1 MDEPN
6 NQEDEYVEEE
16 IEVYEEVEVDEE
28 EEKNDNTSERRQSPN
43 KIDIIKNSTK
53 PEENNEL
60 NFNNI
65 NIEEKK
71 EENLNENKLPLLSE
85 QIKSEIKESN
95 INNFD
100 EGVNNINFS
109 NNNDNNAYKLDMIN
123 NFNFDN
129 NEENK
134 ILNLDYKIL
143 PEKDN
148 IELQNNFKKLD
159 DYVQNELNL
168 NQNQIKN
175 EINNNNILNNEENK
189 NNIAPQQSNNFRSKI
204 KRNNKKFNK
213 NNNINNN
220 IQKNQENN
228 YLNYQNSNSKEIKN
242 EINHKSTTPEIQNKP
257 PLNLINNQN
266 DNGINKF
273 NEQNEIINENN
284 NDNNNNFNNNDDIYN
299 IINNN
304 KSYNFENNNNDY
316 NNNLA
321 NIKENIIYK
330 GDDINNKKEEK
341 IVETEYKNENNI
353 INDEESNNEKN
364 KAANKKSIEEEK
376 YESTIVELIGNKEII
391 ELFESRKWE
400 EKKQGFLKLNQF
412 LKENKENEFIKN
424 NFENIFM
431 FISMKLNNFKETN
444 FNLLKEG
451 ISSFNILFSCLKEN
465 NNPNNKIFLETIIT
479 NINEKICDSKIKEN
493 YIQLL
498 NTLIDLYSPKAVY
511 ELLFE
516 ILLKTNKINVLKEY
530 SLFIKEHIK
539 KENSI
544 NDFDIK
550 NLIEFSV
557 KIANNTNP
565 QLRSIAIEIIGL
577 LYTFIGPDLKQ
588 LISGIKESTMKLVE
602 KEIDKIKYN
611 KNNENKIE
619 DNKIKDLIMKK
630 NKNNSEKNNE
640 NNLNNNKRIDIS
652 KELTP
657 KLLREINRG
666 KWIEKKEG
674 IEFINSVIDK
684 ANNKISKNGLQEL
697 FELIKDK
704 LNDGNQNFVK
714 MILQLLN
721 HLIISLESQIKY
733 FHSNLIYPLL
743 LKLSDKNKLIRDE
756 CITCIENWIKNQNF
770 DIFAIHIPN
779 LLITNEN
786 LELRIELLNL
796 LTKNKDHIKNT
807 YPKTF
812 FKELTKSF
820 LTCLQ
825 DKNVKIRSS
834 TEELI
839 ITFSNF
845 IPREKYI
852 LELKDIKSTISDYLY
867 NIIDKLLPKLNEE
880 NLIEEKTTTE
890 EKEKD
895 STIRQSLVVYDT
907 NNDKDVI
914 LVNKN
919 LFSPKKNTK
928 NKNKRNKNS
937 NVALSLDKKS
947 YIKTKDETFKKREK
961 NDLKQ
966 NNQMNSTVILNT
978 KKNKVVKNIKS
989 NLMGYE
995 KISSPFNKKNED
1007 SKLNTINIK
1016 AEEQSNR
1023 NNNKLKI
1030 MNNKIKTHQDMKKSK
1045 HKERNSSMILENKSS
1060 ILNRKESDNSSQK
1073 DLKSLTAEKMIK
1085 IKKVSNNISNPKNE
1099 SFIKRP
1105 TKKVNTKKFMNNN
1118 GNDNSSKNKLFL
1130 PSYKIKKG
1138 LKEKRYEKDKKNNFY
1153 SELQNFDYLP
1163 KIQEYF
1169 KNVFNNDFINK
1180 FFSNDLRGINSSISQ
1195 LKLYMDE
1202 SLNSNNEEN
1211 FNKLID
1217 NLDLILKVIASKIY
1231 NNQTASLIKTFFIF
1245 ADTLINIYKIKKYIF
1260 NDTEINI
1267 LLNTFVDKL
1276 TNTNLILK
1284 ETACNLIWF
1293 LNDQIEPSKTFITLI
1308 QLLEF
1313 KNAKLKTEVIDI
1325 IIKLFE
1331 NSNFDTYVVT
1341 KVLKNLIREY
1351 FEADFNNKK
1360 KFLYLL
1366 QNIYNMIGNEFWKYT
1381 IFLSS
1386 KERDELENNLEIED
1400 NDINYEQKDLNKEYV
1415 IGDFSGSD
1423 FGEDVLID
1431 NNNTMNKNNN
1441 NLGDINQDDIKL
1453 HIKYFQEEDENINTK
1468 KINPNKNHVFK
1479 RSITDN
1485 LNPQQKKE
1493 ETPVQ
1498 NIDKNNYMTNIPT
1511 QKKITEKT
1519 TDDASSKCISEKEL
1533 FEALDMLTNP
1543 DEDLVEAII
1552 NIHYITYRNYLQNKK
1567 VLNQYS
1573 DKIISSFTE
1582 IITKLFSF
1590 EPLRIKIIK
1599 YYILVLCKLCNIKEF
1614 ISNILINTQKNLIIL
1629 VLTNLL
1635 RENLNTLGDNEEG
1648 TTILKSLNSII
1659 THVIEFCNITKNI
1672 EIIIGLEKKFRKE
1685 KPKLAEYSARCLII
1699 VTQHVKDM
1707 WIGLNYNVIF
1717 SKINEILDDF
1727 LKEDRELQPKEKTD
1741 QTILI
1746 TLRNLINEITKAKK
1760 ENILDDYNKW
1770 IKEANVTNEKYIL
1783 NWIKESLNRININ
1796 KNLNKDKD
1804 NSNSNEINDDNDHII
1819 IGNKRKSLN
1828 DIKKK
1833 WKELQEKQDDS

>member
-1 MDEPN
+1 M
-6 NQEDEYVEEE
+6 
-16 IEVYEEVEVDEE
+16 
-28 EEKNDNTSERRQSPN
+28 
-43 KIDIIKNSTK
+43 
-53 PEENNEL
+53 
-60 NFNNI
+60 
-65 NIEEKK
+65 
-71 EENLNENKLPLLSE
+71 
-85 QIKSEIKESN
+85 
-95 INNFD
+95 
-100 EGVNNINFS
+100 
-109 NNNDNNAYKLDMIN
+109 
-123 NFNFDN
+123 
-129 NEENK
+129 
-134 ILNLDYKIL
+134 
-143 PEKDN
+143 
-148 IELQNNFKKLD
+148 
-159 DYVQNELNL
+159 
-168 NQNQIKN
+168 
-175 EINNNNILNNEENK
+175 EIN
-189 NNIAPQQSNNFRSKI
+189 
-204 KRNNKKFNK
+204 
-213 NNNINNN
+213 
-220 IQKNQENN
+220 
-228 YLNYQNSNSKEIKN
+228 
-242 EINHKSTTPEIQNKP
+242 
-257 PLNLINNQN
+257 
-266 DNGINKF
+266 G
-273 NEQNEIINENN
+273 
-284 NDNNNNFNNNDDIYN
+284 
-299 IINNN
+299 
-304 KSYNFENNNNDY
+304 
-316 NNNLA
+316 
-321 NIKENIIYK
+321 
-330 GDDINNKKEEK
+330 
-341 IVETEYKNENNI
+341 
-353 INDEESNNEKN
+353 
-364 KAANKKSIEEEK
+364 
-376 YESTIVELIGNKEII
+376 
-391 ELFESRKWE
+391 
-400 EKKQGFLKLNQF
+400 
-412 LKENKENEFIKN
+412 
-424 NFENIFM
+424 
-431 FISMKLNNFKETN
+431 
-444 FNLLKEG
+444 
-451 ISSFNILFSCLKEN
+451 
-465 NNPNNKIFLETIIT
+465 
-479 NINEKICDSKIKEN
+479 
-493 YIQLL
+493 
-498 NTLIDLYSPKAVY
+498 
-511 ELLFE
+511 
-516 ILLKTNKINVLKEY
+516 
-530 SLFIKEHIK
+530 
-539 KENSI
+539 
-544 NDFDIK
+544 
-550 NLIEFSV
+550 
-557 KIANNTNP
+557 
-565 QLRSIAIEIIGL
+565 
-577 LYTFIGPDLKQ
+577 
-588 LISGIKESTMKLVE
+588 
-602 KEIDKIKYN
+602 
-611 KNNENKIE
+611 
-619 DNKIKDLIMKK
+619 
-630 NKNNSEKNNE
+630 
-640 NNLNNNKRIDIS
+640 
-652 KELTP
+652 
-657 KLLREINRG
+657 G

-674 IEFINSVIDK
+674 IEYINSVIDK
-684 ANNKISKNGLQEL
+684 ANNKITKNGLQEL

-733 FHSNLIYPLL
+733 FYSNLIYPLL

-770 DIFAIHIPN
+770 EIFAIHIPQ
-779 LLITNEN
+779 LLISNEN

-796 LTKNKDHIKNT
+796 LTKYKEHIKNT

-839 ITFSNF
+839 TNFSNF

-852 LELKDIKSTISDYLY
+852 SELKDIKSTISDYLY

-880 NLIEEKTTTE
+880 NLIEENTTTE
-890 EKEKD
+890 EKGKD
-895 STIRQSLVVYDT
+895 TSMRKSLVVYDT
-907 NNDKDVI
+907 NNDKDII
-914 LVNKN
+914 LVSKN
-919 LFSPKKNTK
+919 LFSPKKNIK
-928 NKNKRNKNS
+928 IKNKRNKN
-937 NVALSLDKKS
+937 NNAALSLDKKS
-947 YIKTKDETFKKREK
+947 YIKTKDETNKRKDVMKKEK
-961 NDLKQ
+961 NDSKQ
-966 NNQMNSTVILNT
+966 NNKMNSTVVLNT
-978 KKNKVVKNIKS
+978 KRNKATKNIKS

-995 KISSPFNKKNED
+995 KISSTLIKKNED
-1007 SKLNTINIK
+1007 SKLNTINIQANVHNK
-1016 AEEQSNR
+1016 K
-1023 NNNKLKI
+1023 NNNKLKKL
-1030 MNNKIKTHQDMKKSK
+1030 NNSKTNQDMKKSK
-1045 HKERNSSMILENKSS
+1045 RKERNASMILDNKSS
-1060 ILNRKESDNSSQK
+1060 ILNRKESENSNQK
-1073 DLKSLTAEKMIK
+1073 DLKSLTAEKIIK
-1085 IKKVSNNISNPKNE
+1085 TKKVSNTNNNPKNE

-1105 TKKVNTKKFMNNN
+1105 TKKVNTKKFLNNN
-1118 GNDNSSKNKLFL
+1118 GNDNNGKNKLFL
-1130 PSYKIKKG
+1130 PNYKVKKG

-1169 KNVFNNDFINK
+1169 KNVFNSDFINK
-1180 FFSNDLRGINSSISQ
+1180 FFSNDLRAINSSISQ

-1313 KNAKLKTEVIDI
+1313 KNAKLKTEIIDI

-1331 NSNFDTYVVT
+1331 NSNFDTYVVI

-1366 QNIYNMIGNEFWKYT
+1366 QNVYNMIGNEFWKYT

-1400 NDINYEQKDLNKEYV
+1400 NDINYEQKDLSKEYV

-1441 NLGDINQDDIKL
+1441 INSNNIGDINQDDIKL
-1453 HIKYFQEEDENINTK
+1453 HIKYFQEEDEKINTK
-1468 KINPNKNHVFK
+1468 KTNSNKNRVFK

-1485 LNPQQKKE
+1485 LNSQQKKE
-1493 ETPVQ
+1493 ETPVT
-1498 NIDKNNYMTNIPT
+1498 NIDKNNYMTNLPT
-1511 QKKITEKT
+1511 KKIISEKSNEDT
-1519 TDDASSKCISEKEL
+1519 ALKCISEKEL

-1543 DEDLVEAII
+1543 EEDLVEAII

-1567 VLNQYS
+1567 ILNQHS

-1635 RENLNTLGDNEEG
+1635 RENLNSLGENGEG
-1648 TTILKSLNSII
+1648 MTILKSLNSII
-1659 THVIEFCNITKNI
+1659 THVIEYCDITKNI

-1699 VTQHVKDM
+1699 VTQHVKEL
-1707 WIGLNYNVIF
+1707 WIELNYNVIF
-1717 SKINEILDDF
+1717 SKINEILEDF
-1727 LKEDRELQPKEKTD
+1727 LKDDGELQPKEKTD

-1746 TLRNLINEITKAKK
+1746 TLRNLVNEITKAKR
-1760 ENILDDYNKW
+1760 ENILDDYNQW
-1770 IKEANVTNEKYIL
+1770 IKEVNITNEKYIL

-1796 KNLNKDKD
+1796 KNLIKD
-1804 NSNSNEINDDNDHII
+1804 NSNNNDINDDNEHII

-1833 WKELQEKQDDS
+1833 WKELQEKQDDN